1 MNDAPARTLLLG
13 VPDATFARDLGRALG
28 RAWRVVPAPTADDAR
43 AALRAGPAPDLLLLD
58 CDAFGDRA
66 ARALCR
72 ELRLAEARAGT
83 PRARVEFRM
92 RECAPRAVRAALAAG
107 ADDCR
112 APVPAATLAA
122 LLASRTAGAPAPGAG
137 EEAPDSVRVDP
148 LTGGVL
154 LAGRPLPLTGSEA
167 AALRV
172 LVAWNGEARTRA
184 QLLRDLRGD
193 DAGFVQPRAVDS
205 LVADLRAKLGPAGWR
220 LRTAWGIGY
229 RWDASP
235 ANPGTGG
242 GAPGGR
248 ARRRY
253 PLAAAGTLGLLLL
266 AAAAHHALFH
276 VPPAPTSSP
285 PSEREDAAQRPG
297 AALRAETRETPPSGS
312 EDAAQGGALR
322 AAPAPDPAVLAL
334 RAAFALPADT
344 PPAVGIAVPPASD
357 LLTSSAPPPDDYRL

>member
-13 VPDATFARDLGRALG
+13 LPDATFARDLGRALG
-28 RAWRVVPAPTADDAR
+28 RAWRVVLAPTADEVR

-58 CDAFGDRA
+58 SDAFGDRA

-83 PRARVEFRM
+83 PRARVELRM
-92 RECAPRAVRAALAAG
+92 RDCAPRAVRAALAAG

-122 LLASRTAGAPAPGAG
+122 LLASRTAAAGPAPGAG
-137 EEAPDSVRVDP
+137 EEAPDAVRVDP

-172 LVAWNGEARTRA
+172 LVAWNGETRTRA

-220 LRTAWGIGY
+220 LRTAWGVGY

-235 ANPGTGG
+235 RRPGSGG
-242 GAPGGR
+242 GDPGGR
-248 ARRRY
+248 ARRRV
-253 PLAAAGTLGLLLL
+253 PLAAAGTLGLVLL
-266 AAAAHHALFH
+266 AVAAHHLFSRDE
-276 VPPAPTSSP
+276 P
-285 PSEREDAAQRPG
+285 
-297 AALRAETRETPPSGS
+297 
-312 EDAAQGGALR
+312 
-322 AAPAPDPAVLAL
+322 APAPAPPTGTETAATRPAAPPARPASATDPAVRAL

-344 PPAVGIAVPPASD
+344 PPAVGIAVRPASD
-357 LLTSSAPPPDDYRL
+357 LITSVAPPPDDGRL